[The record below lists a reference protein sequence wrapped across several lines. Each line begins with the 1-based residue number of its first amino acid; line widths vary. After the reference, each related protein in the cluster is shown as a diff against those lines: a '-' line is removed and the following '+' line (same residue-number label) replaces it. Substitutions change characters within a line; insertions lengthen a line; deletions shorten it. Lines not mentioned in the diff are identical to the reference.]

1 MPRVATTT
9 ANGVELWVEQ
19 EGEGDDVLFIS
30 GLADEGACWVD
41 QVAGLKDRY
50 RVTTFDNR
58 GVGRS
63 STPDGP
69 FLITD
74 FAADTIALIDAL
86 GLKRPHV
93 VGSSMGGAI
102 AQELAL
108 AHPDQ
113 VRSLVLNGTWCRGDR
128 FFKEVVRN
136 WMWSAQKAGSIG
148 EFLITVNLWCFSPRI
163 WNDGTM
169 DGWIEAAQA
178 SPHPQSVDAFC
189 RSAQAL
195 IDHDSADRIGAIS
208 APTMITVGEL
218 DLCLPARF
226 SEELARR
233 IPDARL
239 VVLEAAGHQPFQEIP
254 DEYNRLLADF
264 WQSLDS

>member
-1 MPRVATTT
+1 MTMTT
-9 ANGVELWVEQ
+9 ANGVDLWVEQ

-41 QVAGLKDRY
+41 QVASLKDRY
-50 RVTTFDNR
+50 RITTFDNR
-58 GVGRS
+58 GVGQS
-63 STPDGP
+63 ATPDGR
-69 FLITD
+69 FQIID
-74 FAADTIALIDAL
+74 FAADTVALIDAL
-86 GLKRPHV
+86 GLQRPHV

-108 AHPDQ
+108 AHPDK

-128 FFKEVVRN
+128 FFKEVIRN
-136 WMWSAQKAGSIG
+136 WMWSAEKADSIG
-148 EFLITVNLWCFSPRI
+148 DFLVTVNLWCFSPRI